1 MCLSRPLKVNQ
12 IKQRARI
19 IAVGVTDAIEEEQ
32 LRSMAT
38 NPDTD
43 YFTVDAFDQLE
54 DQLGDIV
61 GSVSARAT
69 SSLIDIASSLISC
82 RYWNYLAGVCKTWFC
97 FVFEQRCKHV
107 MYRRFLIML
116 L

>member
-82 RYWNYLAGVCKTWFC
+82 RYWNYLAGVQDVVQFC
-97 FVFEQRCKHV
+97 F
-107 MYRRFLIML
+107 
-116 L
+116 